1 MCNQNQGTLHAIHVH
16 VSWFESA
23 LLLLF
28 ATCRFCA
35 NATTDMKRTISGSFL
50 RITQFCTSCKQ
61 SWCWESQPF
70 LGNIPAGN
78 LLTSAAIL
86 YSGAFPAKFLRAFH
100 ILKCATITSN
110 TFFRHQRDILQPV
123 LNTTW
128 EKYQLSLF
136 SRIKAEGQSLILSGD
151 GRADSPGHCAKYG
164 SYTVIDM
171 TCSKVVDFKLV
182 QVKLYGSV
190 VLLLL

>member
-1 MCNQNQGTLHAIHVH
+1 MPFLCKCYHRYEENHLWFFFMHHTVLYELQAKLVLGTSTV
-16 VSWFESA
+16 
-23 LLLLF
+23 
-28 ATCRFCA
+28 
-35 NATTDMKRTISGSFL
+35 
-50 RITQFCTSCKQ
+50 
-61 SWCWESQPF
+61 

-86 YSGAFPAKFLRAFH
+86 YSVVFPAKFLRAFH

-128 EKYQLSLF
+128 EKYQCSLF
-136 SRIKAEGQSLILSGD
+136 SWIKAEGQSLILSGD
-151 GRADSPGHCAKYG
+151 GRADSPSHCAKYG

-182 QVKLYGSV
+182 QVKHYGRV